1 MELLLHIESKKDKL
15 NARLIEIQ
23 ERFAKVLDKCGPGA
37 NKDITKDES
46 KSELTGFQRTN
57 DLFQP
62 SFGPGGLGRKL
73 KLLSL
78 KMEKIPLNCGGF
90 TICTI
95 LNRGKPQFPSTHC
108 LFINHKCLLKSF
120 YFLFNESW
128 NVFVPILILEFN
140 A

>member
-1 MELLLHIESKKDKL
+1 MFRLWNNYVTNYYVLNNESKKDKL

-62 SFGPGGLGRKL
+62 SFGPGGLGRK
-73 KLLSL
+73 
-78 KMEKIPLNCGGF
+78 F
-90 TICTI
+90 D
-95 LNRGKPQFPSTHC
+95 F
-108 LFINHKCLLKSF
+108 FF
-120 YFLFNESW
+120 
-128 NVFVPILILEFN
+128 
-140 A
+140 

>member
-1 MELLLHIESKKDKL
+1 MFRVWNYYFILNQKKDKL

-62 SFGPGGLGRKL
+62 NFGPGGLGRK
-73 KLLSL
+73 
-78 KMEKIPLNCGGF
+78 
-90 TICTI
+90 
-95 LNRGKPQFPSTHC
+95 
-108 LFINHKCLLKSF
+108 
-120 YFLFNESW
+120 
-128 NVFVPILILEFN
+128 
-140 A
+140 

>member
-1 MELLLHIESKKDKL
+1 MFRVWNYYFILNQKKDKL

-73 KLLSL
+73 T
-78 KMEKIPLNCGGF
+78 NQ
-90 TICTI
+90 
-95 LNRGKPQFPSTHC
+95 NQ
-108 LFINHKCLLKSF
+108 
-120 YFLFNESW
+120 
-128 NVFVPILILEFN
+128 VQ
-140 A
+140 